1 MCSVIGVKLFNV
13 SEEDLCLIKRVFVES
28 RIRGKHATGLS
39 YIKSG
44 EIHTIKEPIPA
55 EQFVEKYDFLNFVD
69 NGDITLIGHC
79 RYSTS
84 DLEYNQPMTKKGL
97 SIVHNGVITQELPK
111 NWKSIYGY
119 DCLTKND
126 SELILHSEDPLV
138 EFNHMSMGVC
148 ELRENGTIRFY
159 RNGKRPIYFT
169 NLKNGY
175 IITSTADIAKR
186 VGLSNPKPLSMNTY
200 MTIQGDGS
208 SQSNSIDILESVDLQ
223 EIVYGLR

>member
-1 MCSVIGVKLFNV
+1 MCSVIGVKLCNV
-13 SEEDLCLIKRVFVES
+13 NNEDLDLVKRVFVES
-28 RIRGKHATGLS
+28 RIRGKHATGVS
-39 YIKSG
+39 YLKEGKIY
-44 EIHTIKEPIPA
+44 TIKDPIPA
-55 EQFVEKYDFLNFVD
+55 EEFVEKYNFSDFVD

-84 DLEYNQPMTKKGL
+84 DLEYNQPMTKDGL
-97 SIVHNGVITQELPK
+97 SIVHNGVITQELPE
-111 NWKSIYGY
+111 NWKWLYNY

-126 SELILHSEDPLV
+126 SELVLHSTDPLV

-169 NLKNGY
+169 NLKKGY

-186 VGLSNPKPLSMNTY
+186 AGMIDPVLLSMNTY
-200 MTIQGDGS
+200 VTIEKDGS
-208 SQSNSIDILESVDLQ
+208 SCSTPIDNLESVDLQ
-223 EIVYGLR
+223 KL

>member
-1 MCSVIGVKLFNV
+1 MCSVIGVKLCNV
-13 SEEDLCLIKRVFVES
+13 SSKDIELVKRVFVES

-39 YIKSG
+39 YLKSG

-55 EQFVEKYDFLNFVD
+55 EEFVETYDFSEFVD
-69 NGDITLIGHC
+69 NGNITLIGHC

-97 SIVHNGVITQELPK
+97 SIVHNGVITQELPI

-126 SELILHSEDPLV
+126 SELILHSENPLV
-138 EFNHMSMGVC
+138 EFSHMSMSVC
-148 ELRENGTIRFY
+148 ELRQDETIRFY

-169 NLKNGY
+169 NIENGY

-186 VGLSNPKPLSMNTY
+186 AGLSEPQQLGMNIY
-200 MTIQGDGS
+200 VTIEKDGS
-208 SQSNSIDILESVDLQ
+208 SRSDSVEIKESVDLQ
-223 EIVYGLR
+223 EIVHGLS